1 MKTAVQIA
9 LKVTMTEKSSLN
21 AEVSNKISD
30 VSNNLNILTD
40 KVDGH
45 HNDTANME
53 KKAQDAF
60 EENKKIKWELND
72 VDLKLETLVI
82 NSKVPGDLNDGSEQ
96 SLLKP

>member
-9 LKVTMTEKSSLN
+9 PKVTMMEKSSLN
-21 AEVSNKISD
+21 AEVSIKISD
-30 VSNNLNILTD
+30 VSNNLNIPTD

-45 HNDTANME
+45 HNETANME

-72 VDLKLETLVI
+72 VDLKLKTLVI
-82 NSKVPGDLNDGSEQ
+82 QQQ
-96 SLLKP
+96 SSRRPK